1 MTLTEALAELGLQP
15 GADAETVRRTYL
27 RLIKTRKP
35 ESDPEGF
42 RRAREA
48 FEIAR
53 AAGEL
58 AFFAAESE
66 RRHSAPTPAAPES
79 APAAPTSDG
88 DVPTP
93 PPAVDPFAAF
103 LHDWRAVPASAG
115 VRPRVEIARQA
126 IAALPR
132 DPRPHW
138 MMVQTRSELGT
149 DAEIADALRAGH
161 RGGWVEFLE
170 ALLARVPRL
179 ATVAEIDEALAAS
192 SPTLQ
197 LLGAAAVAPRDPARA
212 ASVVVE
218 LVRAA
223 RAEAKG
229 DIPVSRFLGV
239 ILSLHESGA
248 PVHAAAAHAAVA
260 DLLRDHGLELAL
272 LNGPLGAVWT
282 MAGELATLP
291 LEFPPALRRSFAAS
305 TRAGD
310 LQSAFYDACFPARHL
325 RRDVVQWVRRTEVV
339 APNVSA
345 TLKGALARAQQG
357 DQLRVRSG
365 SRWWVWFAVPCLLS
379 ALRFCASNNGPS
391 TYIPVGDRSPSSFPA
406 APVFSSPHTPASMPI
421 VRQAAI
427 HLCGPDWSLP
437 NRRLPCDD
445 VRAMVEALAADE
457 CDRADRLIGSLNLS
471 LRGDLPTEPE
481 RRVLTSSDL
490 AWWEECGRAAPAPSE
505 NAQ

>member
-53 AAGEL
+53 GAGEL

-66 RRHSAPTPAAPES
+66 RRHSAPTAAAPES
-79 APAAPTSDG
+79 APTAPSSDG

-93 PPAVDPFAAF
+93 PPAADPFAAF
-103 LHDWRAVPASAG
+103 LHDWRAVPGSAG
-115 VRPRVEIARQA
+115 TGPRVEIARQA

-132 DPRPHW
+132 DPRPYW
-138 MMVQTRSELGT
+138 MMVQTLSELGT
-149 DAEIADALRAGH
+149 DKEIAEALRAGY

-179 ATVAEIDEALAAS
+179 ATVAEIDEALGAP

-212 ASVVVE
+212 ASAVVE
-218 LVRAA
+218 LVRVE
-223 RAEAKG
+223 RADAKG

-248 PVHAAAAHAAVA
+248 PVHAAAAHSAVA

-272 LNGPLGAVWT
+272 LNGPLGGVWT
-282 MAGELATLP
+282 MAGELARLP
-291 LEFPPALRRSFAAS
+291 VEFPPAWRRSFAAA

-310 LQSAFYDACFPARHL
+310 LQSAFHEMVVHE
-325 RRDVVQWVRRTEVV
+325 RRSRSQIVQWAHQIRTLT
-339 APNVSA
+339 PNVHA
-345 TLKGALARAQQG
+345 TLKAALTQPRSKIRARSFAHLWWISLFLFPVLRMCANESSPSIDRETVSPAVRRPEASVASAFGARPYAQNVQILREAG
-357 DQLRVRSG
+357 IDLCGADWSGPDRLSCDRVR
-365 SRWWVWFAVPCLLS
+365 
-379 ALRFCASNNGPS
+379 
-391 TYIPVGDRSPSSFPA
+391 A
-406 APVFSSPHTPASMPI
+406 A
-421 VRQAAI
+421 
-427 HLCGPDWSLP
+427 
-437 NRRLPCDD
+437 
-445 VRAMVEALAADE
+445 VEALAAGE
-457 CDRADRLIGSLNLS
+457 CDRAQTLVNRLKLELAGH
-471 LRGDLPTEPE
+471 RETDAE
-481 RRVLTSSDL
+481 RRLFTSYDL
-490 AWWEECGRAAPAPSE
+490 ARWQICRRPDPVPSE
-505 NAQ
+505 NQP